1 MERETIDFGTF
12 FTEYLE
18 RHFPDRARDSEL
30 IETRRCQAQEAYRKA
45 YGSGMTYEQSMQ
57 KAMDTLLSDFL
68 FSPYSLLEEA
78 IDERFGYTL
87 TGTEKEKLCERLMVK
102 LSPLF
107 ENYTITDEFI
117 RSKAY
122 PLLVRELAEALG
134 KTLADEAIGFN
145 DPQNRDR

>member
-87 TGTEKEKLCERLMVK
+87 TGTEKEKLCVRLMVK

-134 KTLADEAIGFN
+134 KTLADEANGFN